1 MSIYRDKRTG
11 QWRYEFDRW
20 IDGQRVRHRKLLPP
34 GTTRAQAE
42 AYDRA
47 QSAALFAVAS
57 GSARPRHRIDD
68 AVACYLRERVPALK
82 SGPIIRRELAWL
94 ADWTAG
100 RWIDELPK
108 VCAEYD
114 ADQRGALAPA
124 TVRNRIAYLRAACR
138 WSWKRHNMADADPGA
153 RVHVP
158 TVRNARDTT
167 VDRRQMLA
175 IARACPHRGVRAAIR
190 CLWYSGMRLGELRA
204 AQRGP
209 EAFLLADTKNGH
221 PRVVPIHPRIRAA
234 ALVPVPAR
242 GTIEHHWSRARAAA
256 GLAHVRIHD
265 LRHSAATEMV
275 RAGVPLSA
283 IGAVLG
289 HLSHASTLRYAHHD
303 VEVQRAAVAQI
314 GRRRA

>member
-11 QWRYEFDRW
+11 RFRFEFDRYV
-20 IDGQRVRHRKLLPP
+20 DGQRRRVRKLLPT
-34 GTTRAQAE
+34 GYTRAQAE

-47 QSAALFAVAS
+47 QSAALHAIAT
-57 GSARPRHRIDD
+57 GAARPRHRIDE

-82 SGPIIRRELAWL
+82 SGETIRRELAWL
-94 ADWTAG
+94 EDWTAG
-100 RWIDELPK
+100 RWIEDLPR
-108 VCAEYD
+108 VCAEYE

-124 TVRNRIAYLRAACR
+124 TIRNRLAYLRSACR
-138 WSWKRHNMADADPGA
+138 WAWKRHGMADADPGA
-153 RVHVP
+153 RVVVP

-167 VDRRQMLA
+167 IDRRQMLA
-175 IARACPHRGVRAAIR
+175 IARACQHRGVRAAIR

-204 AQRGP
+204 AQRVPG
-209 EAFLLADTKNGH
+209 AFVLGDTKNGH
-221 PRVVPIHPRIRAA
+221 PRDVPIHPRIRSA

-242 GTIEHHWSRARAAA
+242 GTLEHHWAKARAAA

-275 RAGVPLSA
+275 KAGVPLSA

-289 HLSHASTLRYAHHD
+289 HRSYASTLRYAHHD
-303 VEVQRAAVAQI
+303 IDVQRAAVGQI
-314 GRRRA
+314 GRRR